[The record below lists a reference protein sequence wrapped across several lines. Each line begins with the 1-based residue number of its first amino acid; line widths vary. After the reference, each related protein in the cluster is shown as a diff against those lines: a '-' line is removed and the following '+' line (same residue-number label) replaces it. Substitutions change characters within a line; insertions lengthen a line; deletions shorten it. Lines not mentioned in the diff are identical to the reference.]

1 MPLRVCFDFSRGFG
15 RVFMSTVEPS
25 NDSCGSWLQAA
36 CAIVILLLVAGVGL
50 WFRGHEM
57 DLRPVHHDEANQML
71 KFSKLLEKGEY
82 RYDPH
87 QHHGPTL
94 YYLTLPSAW
103 LSAGTD
109 FEATTVETYRI
120 VPVIFGVALILL
132 LVFVK
137 DGLGWEGVIW
147 AGILTAL
154 SPAMVYYS
162 QFYIQEMLLVFFT
175 LGVIACGWRYYRSR
189 RPGWAAAT
197 GAFLALTHA
206 TKETCVLA
214 AAAMVGALVLTA
226 LWTGRTKKLVD
237 KESWNTRHVLAA
249 LGAGLV
255 VWLIFFSSC
264 FTNPMGL
271 VDSVRT
277 YWTYLHRAGG
287 DAMHTHPW
295 YFYLR
300 IFTYAGGSKMPSWTE
315 IPIVGLAVVGLI
327 AAVFKRSWSRERI
340 TFARFITIYTL
351 LLTAAYSIIPYK
363 TPWSGLSALHGMILM
378 AGVGCAALLDLS
390 RMKTFKL
397 GMWALL
403 GALLPIW
410 GEQCYRTNV
419 YFHSLARNPYAYAQ
433 TGGDFENMI
442 ERVHEIAEVHPEG
455 QDLLIRVVASPHN
468 TWPMPWYL
476 RRFKNV
482 GYWTSVSQLQ
492 GKVDAPLIITS
503 PRQEEQLKPLLKE
516 EYQRSFYGIRPEV
529 LLRLYIRKD
538 LWEAFL
544 KTRM

>member
-1 MPLRVCFDFSRGFG
+1 
-15 RVFMSTVEPS
+15 MSMVES
-25 NDSCGSWLQAA
+25 SDGNSGTWVWAA
-36 CAIVILLLVAGVGL
+36 CALAVLLLVTGAGL
-50 WFRGHEM
+50 WFRTHEM

-71 KFSKLLEKGEY
+71 KFSRLLEKGKY

-103 LSAGTD
+103 LTAGTD
-109 FEATTVETYRI
+109 FAATTVETFRV
-120 VPVIFGVALILL
+120 VPVVFGVALILL
-132 LVFVK
+132 LVLLK
-137 DGLGWEGVIW
+137 DGLGWQGVIW
-147 AGILTAL
+147 AGVLTAL

-175 LGVIACGWRYYRSR
+175 CGAIACGWRYYRSR
-189 RPGWAAAT
+189 RVGWAAAT
-197 GAFLALTHA
+197 GALLALTHA

-214 AAAMVGALVLTA
+214 AAAMVGALALTA
-226 LWTGRTKKLVD
+226 LWNGRAKELVD
-237 KESWNTRHVLAA
+237 RESWNTRHVFAG

-255 VWLIFFSSC
+255 IWLVFFSSF

-277 YWTYLHRAGG
+277 YWTYLQRASS
-287 DAMHTHPW
+287 DAMHIHPW
-295 YFYLR
+295 HYYLR
-300 IFTYAGGSKMPSWTE
+300 IFTYAGTSKMPSWTE
-315 IPIVGLAVVGLI
+315 TPIIGLALVGMA
-327 AAVFKRSWSRERI
+327 AAVFKRGWSRERI
-340 TFARFITIYTL
+340 TFARFITVYTL

-363 TPWSGLSALHGMILM
+363 TPWSGLSCLHGMILT

-390 RMKTFKL
+390 RRKTFKV

-403 GALLPIW
+403 CALLPIW

-442 ERVHEIAEVHPEG
+442 ERVHEIAEVHPDG
-455 QDLLIRVVASPHN
+455 KKMFVRVVARPHN
-468 TWPMPWYL
+468 TWPLPWYL
-476 RRFKNV
+476 RRFENV
-482 GYWTSVSQLQ
+482 GYWTSVEQLQ
-492 GKVDAPLIITS
+492 GKADAPIIITS
-503 PRQEEQLKPLLKE
+503 PQQEERLKPLLQK

-538 LWEAFL
+538 LWDAFL